1 MKIRFAMGKERNVQ
15 TNPPL
20 LMIRVPKGRPTFCFI
35 DLEALR
41 WNFQQAEKK
50 VGPGV
55 KILSVVKANAYGHGG
70 CEIAKTLEEEGSDAF
85 GVATVE
91 EGIELRKGGVQSPIV
106 ILAGVY
112 PEQLDELLQNNLT
125 PVVSKSETL
134 PRLEAMVRRRGISL
148 KFHLKVD
155 TGMGR
160 IGLLASEIDSWLP
173 KLGKLEALKIE
184 GLFSHFSQAEGVEEN
199 YTQTQLE
206 IFRRLLKLLR
216 GDGYNPP
223 LIHLANSAAVI
234 TLPSSHFTMVRPG
247 LMLYGIY
254 PSPGMVRQVA
264 LKPVL
269 SWKTRILQLK
279 RVPKGS
285 SISYGQTFMTER
297 ESLIATLPVG
307 YADGYQRLLS
317 NRGAVLVRGKRAPI
331 VGRVCMDL
339 TMVDVTDIGGVQQ
352 GDEVV
357 LLGNQGEGTIS
368 ADEMAQW
375 AETISYEILTSI
387 SFRVPRLHHS

>member
-1 MKIRFAMGKERNVQ
+1 MKIRFAMAKERNVQ
-15 TNPPL
+15 TNLPL
-20 LMIRVPKGRPTFCFI
+20 LMIPVPKGRPTLCFI

-41 WNFQQAEKK
+41 WNFQQAKKK

-70 CEIAKTLEEEGSDAF
+70 CEVAKTLEEEGSDAF

-112 PEQLDELLQNNLT
+112 PGQLDELLQSNLT
-125 PVVSKSETL
+125 PVVSESETL

-223 LIHLANSAAVI
+223 LI
-234 TLPSSHFTMVRPG
+234 
-247 LMLYGIY
+247 
-254 PSPGMVRQVA
+254 
-264 LKPVL
+264 
-269 SWKTRILQLK
+269 
-279 RVPKGS
+279 
-285 SISYGQTFMTER
+285 
-297 ESLIATLPVG
+297 
-307 YADGYQRLLS
+307 
-317 NRGAVLVRGKRAPI
+317 
-331 VGRVCMDL
+331 
-339 TMVDVTDIGGVQQ
+339 
-352 GDEVV
+352 
-357 LLGNQGEGTIS
+357 
-368 ADEMAQW
+368 
-375 AETISYEILTSI
+375 
-387 SFRVPRLHHS
+387 